1 MNRSSLL
8 TTAVV
13 VLMVMNIALIIFMFV
28 TKPPHPEGPGGPGR
42 PKQIIIERLRLDR
55 EQVERYEALIEQ
67 HRNTI
72 RETSERVEGVR
83 RELYATLSS
92 PDAAK
97 EDSLTAVLGTLLQ
110 SIERAHFDHVL
121 AVKGLC
127 RPDQMKEFDAF
138 SRELVELFSPKEQR
152 RR

>member
-8 TTAVV
+8 TIAVV
-13 VLMVMNIALIIFMFV
+13 ALMLMNIALIIFVFV
-28 TKPPHPEGPGGPGR
+28 ARPPRPDGPGGPGR
-42 PKQIIIERLRLDR
+42 PKEVIIERLRLDR
-55 EQVERYEALIEQ
+55 EQMEQYEVLIDR
-67 HRNTI
+67 HRSSI
-72 RETSERVEGVR
+72 RESSDRIEEVR
-83 RELYATLSS
+83 RQLYATLSA

-110 SIERAHFDHVL
+110 RIERAHFDHVL

-138 SRELVELFSPKEQR
+138 SQELAELFAPKEQR